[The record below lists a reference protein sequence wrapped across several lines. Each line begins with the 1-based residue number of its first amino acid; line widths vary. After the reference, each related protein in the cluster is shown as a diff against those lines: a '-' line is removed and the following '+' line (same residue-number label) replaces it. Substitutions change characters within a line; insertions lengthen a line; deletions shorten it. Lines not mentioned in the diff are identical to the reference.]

1 MRQISGSRDAD
12 VSFSEEDREKKL
24 QVPKA
29 ELQPVRPP
37 PLTTPYEVTDGP
49 APSDQATAPRRVLS
63 APSVARPISP
73 PEAPPPAAPRPL
85 WLGGC
90 ALPPSKRRR
99 QLDYKSQQPLG
110 PAPGTGS
117 ELGGTL
123 ELRLGNACGQSRGR
137 LSRVPMG
144 AGRSP
149 AGSEQKPD
157 SERLREARALGG
169 TGCSLRPAKGAPCT
183 DFRRGERWAAAFAGR
198 TPPAWEASRLLPP
211 TRNRHPGSGLV
222 LTRPLCTCLEV

>member
-1 MRQISGSRDAD
+1 M
-12 VSFSEEDREKKL
+12 
-24 QVPKA
+24 
-29 ELQPVRPP
+29 
-37 PLTTPYEVTDGP
+37 
-49 APSDQATAPRRVLS
+49 LS

-183 DFRRGERWAAAFAGR
+183 DFRREVSGGR
-198 TPPAWEASRLLPP
+198 LLLRDGPHLPGKLPASSLQPGTATPAQAWCSRALSAPAWKFRASWL
-211 TRNRHPGSGLV
+211 
-222 LTRPLCTCLEV
+222 